1 MDPHKLILNN
11 IIGMRT
17 ASNYFKEES
26 KMNKNQE
33 NKILK
38 GIYNEAIKMM
48 IEAVEDRPR
57 AIYNYESYL
66 ETIEGTIQVFNP
78 SFNLERDLKLVP
90 RGLNEDILRYVT
102 RLDYQSQR
110 EQLIFYQEIRESL

>member
-1 MDPHKLILNN
+1 
-11 IIGMRT
+11 
-17 ASNYFKEES
+17 
-26 KMNKNQE
+26 MNKQQQ

-66 ETIEGTIQVFNP
+66 ETVERTIQVFNP

-90 RGLNEDILRYVT
+90 KGLNEDILRYVT

-110 EQLIFYQEIRESL
+110 EQLRFYQEIRESL

>member
-1 MDPHKLILNN
+1 MNMALK
-11 IIGMRT
+11 
-17 ASNYFKEES
+17 YFKEES
-26 KMNKNQE
+26 KMNNKQE

-66 ETIEGTIQVFNP
+66 ETVENTVQVFNP
-78 SFNLERDLKLVP
+78 EFDIERDLKLVP
-90 RGLNEDILRYVT
+90 KGLNEDILRYVT

-110 EQLIFYQEIRESL
+110 EQLRFYQEIKESL